1 LFAAPERT
9 CPAPALMDLS
19 TLSRGLLA
27 RGSLTHEDAFPDAL
41 SAMISPLEMT
51 LFLLLASVVGVVVF
65 RYLNLPP
72 MLGYLSVG
80 ILVGPHAFAVIPDS
94 TGAQNLAEFGVV
106 FLMFSIGLEFSLAK
120 LRSMRRLVFGLG
132 LLQVVGTV
140 GISVALGLVVERW
153 VHVSWQG
160 SIALGGALA
169 MSSTAIVSKMLAE
182 RLEIETEHGRNIF
195 GVLLFQDLAVVP
207 LLIVIAA
214 LGGTSEHLMAAL
226 GVASVKIVVALSVL
240 LIVGQKFMT
249 RWFNVVARRRSQE
262 LFILNLLLVTLGAAF
277 ITDKFGLSLALGA
290 FIAGMLIAETPYRHQ
305 VEEDIK
311 PFRDVLLG
319 LFFVTTGML
328 LNPIVIWQHPLFVLG
343 FLVGPILLKAVMIT
357 GLARLFGATPGVA
370 MRTGIG
376 LAQAGEFGF
385 VLLNLI
391 LDKHLVDPTLL
402 QMILAA
408 MLLSMLA
415 APFMIQNAD
424 RIVLRLSS
432 TEWMMQ
438 SLQMTRI
445 ATQSLKQSGH
455 VIICGYGRAGQ
466 NLARMLE
473 HEGLSYVALDLD
485 PDRVAAAAAAGESV
499 VFGDAGRRESLLA
512 AGIHRAATVAITYA
526 NTPSALR
533 VLHNIHELEPTLP
546 VIVRT
551 VDDADLEKLLA
562 AGATE
567 VIPEIVEGS
576 LMLASHTLV
585 VMGVPMR
592 RVVRRVEELRDER
605 YSLLRGY
612 FHGADDVEDDDGH
625 EQVRLQSV
633 PVDEKADAV
642 GRTLAELGLL
652 EIGVEVT
659 AIRRHGIRG
668 VEPDPGTK
676 LRASDIVVLRGL
688 PEALA
693 EAEER
698 LSKLRRAGAA
708 AV

>member
-1 LFAAPERT
+1 
-9 CPAPALMDLS
+9 M
-19 TLSRGLLA
+19 
-27 RGSLTHEDAFPDAL
+27 RGSADERERFTHAFLP
-41 SAMISPLEMT
+41 MISPLEMT
-51 LFLLLASVVGVVVF
+51 LFLLLASVAGVVIF
-65 RYLNLPP
+65 RFLNLPP
-72 MLGYLSVG
+72 MLGYLTVG
-80 ILVGPHAFAVIPDS
+80 ILVGPNALGLVPDS
-94 TGAQNLAEFGVV
+94 VGAQNLAEFGVV

-120 LRSMRRLVFGLG
+120 LRSMRRLAFGLG
-132 LLQVVGTV
+132 LLQVLGT
-140 GISVALGLVVERW
+140 IAVAVTLGFVFERW
-153 VHVSWQG
+153 VHIKWQV

-207 LLIVIAA
+207 PLIIISA
-214 LGGTSEHLMAAL
+214 LGGDSKDLVNAL
-226 GVASVKIVVALSVL
+226 GVAAIKIVVALSLL
-240 LIVGQKFMT
+240 LIVGQRFMT

-262 LFILNLLLVTLGAAF
+262 LFILNLLLVTLGSAF

-319 LFFVTTGML
+319 LFFIITGML
-328 LNPIVIWQHPLFVLG
+328 LNQRVIWQHPLIVLG
-343 FLVGPILLKAVMIT
+343 FLIGPTLLKAVMIT
-357 GLARLFGATPGVA
+357 GLSRLFGASSGVA

-391 LDKHLVDPTLL
+391 LDKHLVDATLL
-402 QMILAA
+402 QAILAA

-415 APFMIQNAD
+415 APFLIQNAD

-455 VIICGYGRAGQ
+455 VIICGYGRSGQ

-485 PDRVAAAAAAGESV
+485 PDRVQAAATAGESV

-512 AGIHRAATVAITYA
+512 ASIHRAAAIAITYA

-592 RVVRRVEELRDER
+592 RVVRRVEEMRDER
-605 YSLLRGY
+605 YALLRGY
-612 FHGADDVEDDDGH
+612 FHGADDMDDDGH

-633 PVDEKADAV
+633 PVDENADAV
-642 GRTLAELGLL
+642 GRTLADLGLYEL
-652 EIGVEVT
+652 GVEVT

-668 VEPDPGTK
+668 VEPDPSTK

-688 PEALA
+688 PEQLA
-693 EAEER
+693 QAEER
-698 LSKLRRAGAA
+698 LSKHRRAGAA
-708 AV
+708 AA

>member
-1 LFAAPERT
+1 
-9 CPAPALMDLS
+9 
-19 TLSRGLLA
+19 
-27 RGSLTHEDAFPDAL
+27 
-41 SAMISPLEMT
+41 MISPLEMT
-51 LFLLLASVVGVVVF
+51 LFLLLASVVGVVLF

-72 MLGYLSVG
+72 MLGYLTVG
-80 ILVGPHAFAVIPDS
+80 ILVGPRALGIVPNTA
-94 TGAQNLAEFGVV
+94 GAQNLAEFGVV
-106 FLMFSIGLEFSLAK
+106 FLMFSIGLEFSLSK
-120 LRSMRRLVFGLG
+120 LRAMRRAVFGLG
-132 LLQVVGTV
+132 LSQVMGTIV
-140 GISVALGLVVERW
+140 VALAVGLALAPW
-153 VHVSWQG
+153 VHISWQAC
-160 SIALGGALA
+160 IALGGALA

-182 RLEIETEHGRNIF
+182 RLEIESEHGRNIL

-214 LGGTSEHLMAAL
+214 FGGSSASLFESLGMAAI
-226 GVASVKIVVALSVL
+226 KIVLALGIL

-262 LFILNLLLVTLGAAF
+262 LFVLNVLLVTLGAAF

-290 FIAGMLIAETPYRHQ
+290 FIAGMLIAETPYKHQ

-328 LNPIVIWQHPLFVLG
+328 LNPHVIWQHPFMVAAFVI
-343 FLVGPILLKAVMIT
+343 GPVVLKAVLIT
-357 GLARLFGATPGVA
+357 ALTRLFGASPGVA
-370 MRTGIG
+370 MRTGLG

-402 QMILAA
+402 QAILAA

-415 APFMIQNAD
+415 APFLIQNAD

-432 TEWMMQ
+432 TEWMQQ
-438 SLQMTRI
+438 SLMMTRI
-445 ATQSLKQSGH
+445 ATQSIKQSGH
-455 VIICGYGRAGQ
+455 VIVCGYGRAGQ

-473 HEGLSYVALDLD
+473 YEGLSYVALDLD

-499 VFGDAGRRESLLA
+499 VFGDAARRESLVA
-512 AGIHRAATVAITYA
+512 AGIHRAAAVAITYA
-526 NTPSALR
+526 NTQSALR
-533 VLHNIHELEPTLP
+533 VLHHVHELEPTLP

-551 VDDADLEKLLA
+551 VDDADLERLLA

-576 LMLASHTLV
+576 LMLASHMLV
-585 VMGVPMR
+585 LMGVPMR
-592 RVVRRVEELRDER
+592 RVVRRVEEMRDER

-612 FHGADDVEDDDGH
+612 FHGTDDVGEDGH

-633 PVDEKADAV
+633 PVDARADAV
-642 GRTLAELGLL
+642 GRTLADLGLFDL
-652 EIGVEVT
+652 GVEVT

-668 VEPDPGTK
+668 VEPDPSTK
-676 LRASDIVVLRGL
+676 LRAADIVVLRGL
-688 PEALA
+688 PEQLA
-693 EAEER
+693 QAEER
-698 LSKLRRAGAA
+698 LSRPRKAGAA
-708 AV
+708 GAGATA

>member
-1 LFAAPERT
+1 
-9 CPAPALMDLS
+9 MN
-19 TLSRGLLA
+19 
-27 RGSLTHEDAFPDAL
+27 
-41 SAMISPLEMT
+41 SPLEMT
-51 LFLLLASVVGVVVF
+51 LLLLLCSVAGVVVF
-65 RYLNLPP
+65 RFFNLPP
-72 MLGYLSVG
+72 MLGYLAVG
-80 ILVGPHAFAVIPDS
+80 IIVGPHAAGIAPDS
-94 TGAQNLAEFGVV
+94 ERAQHLAEFGVV
-106 FLMFSIGLEFSLAK
+106 FLMFSIGLEFSLSK
-120 LRSMRRLVFGLG
+120 LRSMRRIVFGLG
-132 LLQVVGTV
+132 ASQVGGTILL
-140 GISVALGLVVERW
+140 ALLFGW
-153 VHVSWQG
+153 IANFWTDMSWEA
-160 SIALGGALA
+160 SIALGGALS

-182 RLEIETEHGRNIF
+182 RLELESEHGRNIF

-207 LLIVIAA
+207 LLIIIAA
-214 LGGTSEHLMAAL
+214 FGSNGNSKELAFWLAIAA
-226 GVASVKIVVALSVL
+226 VKIVVALTVL
-240 LIVGQKFMT
+240 LFIGQKFMT
-249 RWFNVVARRRSQE
+249 RWFNIVARRRSQE
-262 LFILNLLLVTLGAAF
+262 LFMLNLLLVTLGAAF

-328 LNPIVIWQHPLFVLG
+328 LNPRVIWEHP
-343 FLVGPILLKAVMIT
+343 FLVASFFILPILLKAVMIT
-357 GLARLFGATPGVA
+357 GLARLFGSPPGVA
-370 MRTGIG
+370 MRTGLN

-391 LDKHLVDPTLL
+391 LDKHLVEPVLL
-402 QMILAA
+402 QAILSS

-415 APFMIQNAD
+415 APFIIQNAD

-432 TEWMMQ
+432 TEWLRQ

-445 ATQSLKQSGH
+445 ATQSIKQSGH

-499 VFGDAGRRESLLA
+499 VYGDAGRREALVA
-512 AGIHRAATVAITYA
+512 AGLHRAATVAITFA

-533 VLHNIHELEPTLP
+533 VLHSIHELEPTLP
-546 VIVRT
+546 TIVRT
-551 VDDADLEKLLA
+551 VDDADLEKLIA
-562 AGATE
+562 SGATE

-585 VMGVPMR
+585 LMGVPMR
-592 RVVRRVEELRDER
+592 RVVRRVEEMRDER
-605 YSLLRGY
+605 YSMLRGY
-612 FHGADDVEDDDGH
+612 FHGADDSDDDERR

-633 PVDEKADAV
+633 PVDKNADAV
-642 GRTLAELGLL
+642 GRTLDELGLVGD
-652 EIGVEVT
+652 GVEVT

-668 VEPDPGTK
+668 VEPGPDTK

-688 PEALA
+688 PEALQQ
-693 EAEER
+693 AEER
-698 LSKLRRAGAA
+698 LSRNRRAGAA
-708 AV
+708 A

>member
-1 LFAAPERT
+1 
-9 CPAPALMDLS
+9 
-19 TLSRGLLA
+19 
-27 RGSLTHEDAFPDAL
+27 
-41 SAMISPLEMT
+41 
-51 LFLLLASVVGVVVF
+51 
-65 RYLNLPP
+65 
-72 MLGYLSVG
+72 
-80 ILVGPHAFAVIPDS
+80 
-94 TGAQNLAEFGVV
+94 
-106 FLMFSIGLEFSLAK
+106 
-120 LRSMRRLVFGLG
+120 
-132 LLQVVGTV
+132 
-140 GISVALGLVVERW
+140 
-153 VHVSWQG
+153 
-160 SIALGGALA
+160 
-169 MSSTAIVSKMLAE
+169 
-182 RLEIETEHGRNIF
+182 
-195 GVLLFQDLAVVP
+195 
-207 LLIVIAA
+207 
-214 LGGTSEHLMAAL
+214 
-226 GVASVKIVVALSVL
+226 
-240 LIVGQKFMT
+240 
-249 RWFNVVARRRSQE
+249 VARRRSQE

-328 LNPIVIWQHPLFVLG
+328 LNPRVIWDHPLIVLG
-343 FLVGPILLKAVMIT
+343 FLIGPILLKAVMVT
-357 GLARLFGATPGVA
+357 GLSRLFGASPGVA

-391 LDKHLVDPTLL
+391 LDKHLVDATLL
-402 QMILAA
+402 QAILAA

-455 VIICGYGRAGQ
+455 VIICGYGRSGQ

-485 PDRVAAAAAAGESV
+485 PDRVQAAAAAGESV

-512 AGIHRAATVAITYA
+512 AGIHRAATIAITYA

-592 RVVRRVEELRDER
+592 RVVRRVEEMRDER
-605 YSLLRGY
+605 YALLRGY
-612 FHGADDVEDDDGH
+612 FHGADDMDDDDGH

-633 PVDEKADAV
+633 PVDQNADAV
-642 GRTLAELGLL
+642 GRTLADLGLFELG
-652 EIGVEVT
+652 VDVT

-668 VEPDPGTK
+668 VEPDPSTK

-688 PEALA
+688 PEQLA
-693 EAEER
+693 QAEER
-698 LSKLRRAGAA
+698 LSKHRRAGAA
-708 AV
+708 AA

>member
-1 LFAAPERT
+1 
-9 CPAPALMDLS
+9 
-19 TLSRGLLA
+19 
-27 RGSLTHEDAFPDAL
+27 
-41 SAMISPLEMT
+41 MISPLEMT
-51 LFLLLASVVGVVVF
+51 LFLLLASVVGVVLF

-80 ILVGPHAFAVIPDS
+80 ILVGPRSLGIVPDIH
-94 TGAQNLAEFGVV
+94 GAQNLAEFGVV
-106 FLMFSIGLEFSLAK
+106 FLMFSIGLEFSLSK
-120 LRSMRRLVFGLG
+120 LRAMRYAVFGLG
-132 LLQVVGTV
+132 LLQVLGT
-140 GISVALGLVVERW
+140 IAVALLLGLMLEPW
-153 VHVSWQG
+153 VHITWQACV
-160 SIALGGALA
+160 ALGGALA

-182 RLEIETEHGRNIF
+182 RLEIESAHGRNIL

-214 LGGTSEHLMAAL
+214 FGGDPKSLMESLGLAGI
-226 GVASVKIVVALSVL
+226 KIVLALALL

-262 LFILNLLLVTLGAAF
+262 LFVLNVLLVTLGAAF

-328 LNPIVIWQHPLFVLG
+328 LNPHVIVQHPLLVAA
-343 FLVGPILLKAVMIT
+343 FLIGPVVLKAVMIT
-357 GLARLFGATPGVA
+357 ALARLSGASPGVA
-370 MRTGIG
+370 MRTGLG

-402 QMILAA
+402 QAILAS

-415 APFMIQNAD
+415 APFLIQNAD

-432 TEWMMQ
+432 TEWMQQ
-438 SLQMTRI
+438 SLMMTRI
-445 ATQSLKQSGH
+445 ATQSIKQSGH
-455 VIICGYGRAGQ
+455 VIVCGYGRAGQ

-473 HEGLSYVALDLD
+473 YEGLSYVALDLD
-485 PDRVAAAAAAGESV
+485 PDRVTAAAAAGESV
-499 VFGDAGRRESLLA
+499 VFGDAARRESLVA
-512 AGIHRAATVAITYA
+512 AGIHRAAAVAITYA
-526 NTPSALR
+526 NTQSAMR
-533 VLHNIHELEPTLP
+533 VLHHIHELEPTLP
-546 VIVRT
+546 TIVRT
-551 VDDADLEKLLA
+551 VDDADLERLLA

-576 LMLASHTLV
+576 LMLASHMLV
-585 VMGVPMR
+585 LMGVPMR

-612 FHGADDVEDDDGH
+612 FHGTDDVGEDGH

-633 PVDEKADAV
+633 PVDARADAV
-642 GRTLAELGLL
+642 GRTLAELGLYDL
-652 EIGVEVT
+652 GVEVT

-668 VEPDPGTK
+668 VEPDPSTK
-676 LRASDIVVLRGL
+676 LRENDIIVIRGL
-688 PEALA
+688 PEHLA
-693 EAEER
+693 KAEER
-698 LSKLRRAGAA
+698 LSRHRKAGAGAA
-708 AV
+708 GTSAA

>member
-1 LFAAPERT
+1 
-9 CPAPALMDLS
+9 
-19 TLSRGLLA
+19 
-27 RGSLTHEDAFPDAL
+27 
-41 SAMISPLEMT
+41 MISPLEMT
-51 LFLLLASVVGVVVF
+51 LFLLLASVVGVVLF
-65 RYLNLPP
+65 RSLNLPP
-72 MLGYLSVG
+72 MLGYLTVG
-80 ILVGPHAFAVIPDS
+80 IVVGPHALGLAPNAER
-94 TGAQNLAEFGVV
+94 AQNLAEFGVV

-120 LRSMRRLVFGLG
+120 LRAMRTLVFGLG
-132 LLQVVGTV
+132 LLQVLGTV
-140 GISVALGLVVERW
+140 GVSVLVGSLVEHW
-153 VHVSWQG
+153 MHVTWQG

-214 LGGTSEHLMAAL
+214 LGGDSHDLAKTLGIAAL
-226 GVASVKIVVALSVL
+226 KIVVALSL
-240 LIVGQKFMT
+240 LLFVGQRFMT

-262 LFILNLLLVTLGAAF
+262 LFVLNLLLVTLGAAF
-277 ITDKFGLSLALGA
+277 VTDKFGLSLALGA

-328 LNPIVIWQHPLFVLG
+328 LDPRVLIAHPLLVLA
-343 FLVGPILLKAVMIT
+343 FLIAPVLLKIVMIT

-370 MRTGIG
+370 MRTGLG

-391 LDKHLVDPTLL
+391 LDKHLVDAALL
-402 QMILAA
+402 QSILAA

-415 APFMIQNAD
+415 APFLIQNAD

-432 TEWMMQ
+432 TEWMQQ

-445 ATQSLKQSGH
+445 ATQSLRQNAH

-499 VFGDAGRRESLLA
+499 VFGDAARRESLVA
-512 AGIHRAATVAITYA
+512 AGIHRAAAVAVTYA

-533 VLHNIHELEPTLP
+533 VLHNVHELEPALP

-585 VMGVPMR
+585 LMGVPMR
-592 RVVRRVEELRDER
+592 RVVRRVEELRDAR

-612 FHGADDVEDDDGH
+612 FHGADDPADDDGH
-625 EQVRLQSV
+625 DQVRLQSV
-633 PVDEKADAV
+633 AVDGNADAV
-642 GRTLAELGLL
+642 GRTLEELGLASM
-652 EIGVEVT
+652 GVEVT

-668 VEPDPGTK
+668 VEPGPETK
-676 LRASDIVVLRGL
+676 LRAADILVLRGL
-688 PEALA
+688 PDALSV
-693 EAEER
+693 AEER
-698 LSKLRRAGAA
+698 LLRNRRAGVP

>member
-1 LFAAPERT
+1 
-9 CPAPALMDLS
+9 
-19 TLSRGLLA
+19 
-27 RGSLTHEDAFPDAL
+27 
-41 SAMISPLEMT
+41 MISPLEMT
-51 LFLLLASVVGVVVF
+51 LFLLLASVVGVVLF

-72 MLGYLSVG
+72 MLGYLTVG
-80 ILVGPHAFAVIPDS
+80 ILVGPRALGIVPD
-94 TGAQNLAEFGVV
+94 THGAQNLAEFGVV
-106 FLMFSIGLEFSLAK
+106 FLMFSIGLEFSLSK
-120 LRSMRRLVFGLG
+120 LRAMRHAVFGLG
-132 LLQVVGTV
+132 LSQVMGT
-140 GISVALGLVVERW
+140 ILVALLLGLVLQPW
-153 VHVSWQG
+153 VHITWQACV
-160 SIALGGALA
+160 ALGGALA
-169 MSSTAIVSKMLAE
+169 MSSTAIVSKMLSE
-182 RLEIETEHGRNIF
+182 RLEIESEHGRNIL

-214 LGGTSEHLMAAL
+214 FGGSSASLFESLGMAA
-226 GVASVKIVVALSVL
+226 VKIVLALGIL

-262 LFILNLLLVTLGAAF
+262 LFVLNVLLVTLGAAF

-328 LNPIVIWQHPLFVLG
+328 LNPHVIWQHPLMVAG
-343 FLVGPILLKAVMIT
+343 FLVGPVVLKAVLIT
-357 GLARLFGATPGVA
+357 ALTRMFGASPGVA
-370 MRTGIG
+370 MRTGLG

-391 LDKHLVDPTLL
+391 LDRHLVDPTLL
-402 QMILAA
+402 QAILAA

-415 APFMIQNAD
+415 APFLIQNAD

-432 TEWMMQ
+432 TEWMQQ
-438 SLQMTRI
+438 SLMMTRI
-445 ATQSLKQSGH
+445 ATQSIKQSGH
-455 VIICGYGRAGQ
+455 VIVCGYGRAGQ

-473 HEGLSYVALDLD
+473 YEGLSYVALDLD

-499 VFGDAGRRESLLA
+499 VFGDAARRESLVA
-512 AGIHRAATVAITYA
+512 AGIHRAAAVAITYA
-526 NTPSALR
+526 NTQSAFR
-533 VLHNIHELEPTLP
+533 VLHHIHELEPTLP

-551 VDDADLEKLLA
+551 VDDADLERLLA

-576 LMLASHTLV
+576 LMLASHMLV
-585 VMGVPMR
+585 LMGVPMR

-612 FHGADDVEDDDGH
+612 FHGTDDVGEDGH

-633 PVDEKADAV
+633 PVDERADAV
-642 GRTLAELGLL
+642 GRTLADLGLVEL
-652 EIGVEVT
+652 GVEVT

-668 VEPDPGTK
+668 VEPDPSTK
-676 LRASDIVVLRGL
+676 LREADIVVLRGL
-688 PEALA
+688 PEQLAL
-693 EAEER
+693 AEER
-698 LSKLRRAGAA
+698 LSRHRKPGAAGAGAA
-708 AV
+708 AA

>member
-1 LFAAPERT
+1 
-9 CPAPALMDLS
+9 
-19 TLSRGLLA
+19 
-27 RGSLTHEDAFPDAL
+27 
-41 SAMISPLEMT
+41 MISPLEMT
-51 LFLLLASVVGVVVF
+51 LFLLLASVVGVVLF

-72 MLGYLSVG
+72 MLGYLTVG
-80 ILVGPHAFAVIPDS
+80 ILVGPRALGIVPD
-94 TGAQNLAEFGVV
+94 TAGAKNLAEFGVV
-106 FLMFSIGLEFSLAK
+106 FLMFSIGLEFSLTK
-120 LRSMRRLVFGLG
+120 LRAMRRAVFGLG
-132 LLQVVGTV
+132 LSQVMGTIV
-140 GISVALGLVVERW
+140 VALGLGLVLHPW
-153 VHVSWQG
+153 VHITWQACV
-160 SIALGGALA
+160 ALGGALA

-182 RLEIETEHGRNIF
+182 RLEIESEHGRNIL

-214 LGGTSEHLMAAL
+214 FGGSSASLVESLGMAAI
-226 GVASVKIVVALSVL
+226 KIVLALGIL

-262 LFILNLLLVTLGAAF
+262 LFVLNVLLVTLGAAF
-277 ITDKFGLSLALGA
+277 VTDKFGLSLALGA
-290 FIAGMLIAETPYRHQ
+290 FIAGMLIAETPYKHQ

-328 LNPIVIWQHPLFVLG
+328 LNPHVIWQHPFMVAA
-343 FLVGPILLKAVMIT
+343 FLVGPVVLKAVLIT
-357 GLARLFGATPGVA
+357 ALTRLFGASPGVA
-370 MRTGIG
+370 MRTGLG

-402 QMILAA
+402 QAILAA
-408 MLLSMLA
+408 MLLSMLL
-415 APFMIQNAD
+415 APFLIQNAD

-432 TEWMMQ
+432 TEWMQQ
-438 SLQMTRI
+438 SLMMTRI
-445 ATQSLKQSGH
+445 ATQSIKQSGH

-473 HEGLSYVALDLD
+473 YEGLSYVALDLD

-499 VFGDAGRRESLLA
+499 VFGDAARRESLVA
-512 AGIHRAATVAITYA
+512 AGIHRAAAVAITYA
-526 NTPSALR
+526 NTQSALR
-533 VLHNIHELEPTLP
+533 VLHHIHELEPTLP

-551 VDDADLEKLLA
+551 VDDADLERLLA

-576 LMLASHTLV
+576 LMLASHMLV

-592 RVVRRVEELRDER
+592 RVVRRVEEMRDER

-612 FHGADDVEDDDGH
+612 FHGTDDVGEDGH

-633 PVDEKADAV
+633 PVDARAEAV
-642 GRTLAELGLL
+642 GRTLADLGLFDL
-652 EIGVEVT
+652 GVEVT

-668 VEPDPGTK
+668 VEPDPSTK
-676 LRASDIVVLRGL
+676 LREADIVVLRGL
-688 PEALA
+688 PEQLA
-693 EAEER
+693 QAEEL
-698 LSKLRRAGAA
+698 LSRHRKTGATGAGAA
-708 AV
+708 AA

>member
-1 LFAAPERT
+1 
-9 CPAPALMDLS
+9 
-19 TLSRGLLA
+19 
-27 RGSLTHEDAFPDAL
+27 LTNEDAQHV
-41 SAMISPLEMT
+41 ISPLEMT
-51 LFLLLASVVGVVVF
+51 LFLLLASVVGVVLF
-65 RYLNLPP
+65 RSLNLPP
-72 MLGYLSVG
+72 MLGYLAVG
-80 ILVGPHAFAVIPDS
+80 IVVGPHALGLAPDS
-94 TGAQNLAEFGVV
+94 SRAQNLAEFGVV

-120 LRSMRRLVFGLG
+120 LRAMRSLVFGLG
-132 LLQVVGTV
+132 LLQVIGTIGV
-140 GISVALGLVVERW
+140 SVLVGLVLERW
-153 VHVSWQG
+153 AHVTWQG
-160 SIALGGALA
+160 SVALGGALA

-214 LGGTSEHLMAAL
+214 LGGDSHDLPMTL
-226 GVASVKIVVALSVL
+226 GVAALKIVVALSL
-240 LIVGQKFMT
+240 LLFVGQHFMT

-262 LFILNLLLVTLGAAF
+262 LFVLNLLLVTLGAAF

-328 LNPIVIWQHPLFVLG
+328 LDPRVLIAHPLLVLA
-343 FLVGPILLKAVMIT
+343 FLIAPVLLKIVMIT

-391 LDKHLVDPTLL
+391 LDKHLVEAATL
-402 QMILAA
+402 QAILAA

-432 TEWMMQ
+432 TEWMQQ

-445 ATQSLKQSGH
+445 ATQSLRQHSH

-499 VFGDAGRRESLLA
+499 VFGDAARRESLVS
-512 AGIHRAATVAITYA
+512 AGIHRAAAVAITYA

-533 VLHNIHELEPTLP
+533 VLHNVHELEPALP

-585 VMGVPMR
+585 LMGVPMR
-592 RVVRRVEELRDER
+592 RVVRRVEEMRDAR

-612 FHGADDVEDDDGH
+612 FHGADDLGDEDGH
-625 EQVRLQSV
+625 DQVRLQSV
-633 PVDEKADAV
+633 AVDGNADAV
-642 GRTLAELGLL
+642 GRTLDELGLASM
-652 EIGVEVT
+652 GVEVT

-668 VEPDPGTK
+668 VEPGPETK
-676 LRASDIVVLRGL
+676 LREADILVLRGL

-693 EAEER
+693 LAEER
-698 LSKLRRAGAA
+698 LLRNRRAGVS

>member
-1 LFAAPERT
+1 
-9 CPAPALMDLS
+9 
-19 TLSRGLLA
+19 
-27 RGSLTHEDAFPDAL
+27 
-41 SAMISPLEMT
+41 MISPLEMT
-51 LFLLLASVVGVVVF
+51 LFLLLASVAGVVLF
-65 RYLNLPP
+65 RFLNLPP
-72 MLGYLSVG
+72 MLGYLTVG
-80 ILVGPHAFAVIPDS
+80 ILVGPNALGIAPD
-94 TGAQNLAEFGVV
+94 TVRAQHLAEFGVV
-106 FLMFSIGLEFSLAK
+106 FLMFSIGLEFSLTK
-120 LRSMRRLVFGLG
+120 LRSMRTLVFGLG
-132 LLQVVGTV
+132 LLQVIGTV
-140 GISVALGLVVERW
+140 AIAVILGLVFERW
-153 VHVSWQG
+153 VHITWQG
-160 SIALGGALA
+160 SVALGGALA

-207 LLIVIAA
+207 LLIIIAA
-214 LGGTSEHLMAAL
+214 LGGDSKSLVATL
-226 GVASVKIVVALSVL
+226 GVAAIKIVVALSLL

-262 LFILNLLLVTLGAAF
+262 LFVLNLLLVTLGAAF

-328 LNPIVIWQHPLFVLG
+328 LNPRVLITHPFVVLA
-343 FLVGPILLKAVMIT
+343 FLIGPILLKAVMIT
-357 GLARLFGATPGVA
+357 GLARVFGATPGVA

-391 LDKHLVDPTLL
+391 LDKHLVDATLL
-402 QMILAA
+402 QAILAS

-415 APFMIQNAD
+415 APFLIQNAD

-485 PDRVAAAAAAGESV
+485 PDRVSAAATAGESV

-512 AGIHRAATVAITYA
+512 AGIHRAAAIAITYA

-585 VMGVPMR
+585 LMGVPMR
-592 RVVRRVEELRDER
+592 RVVRRVEEMRDER

-612 FHGADDVEDDDGH
+612 FHGADDLGDEDGH

-633 PVDEKADAV
+633 PVDENSDAV
-642 GRTLAELGLL
+642 GRSLEELGLAD
-652 EIGVEVT
+652 IGVEVT

-668 VEPDPGTK
+668 VEPGPETK

-693 EAEER
+693 IAEER
-698 LSKLRRAGAA
+698 ISRHRRAGASA
-708 AV
+708 T

>member
-1 LFAAPERT
+1 
-9 CPAPALMDLS
+9 
-19 TLSRGLLA
+19 
-27 RGSLTHEDAFPDAL
+27 
-41 SAMISPLEMT
+41 MISPLEMT
-51 LFLLLASVVGVVVF
+51 LLLLLASVAGVVLF
-65 RYLNLPP
+65 RILNLPP

-80 ILVGPHAFAVIPDS
+80 IIVGPHALGIAPD
-94 TGAQNLAEFGVV
+94 TQRAQHLAEFGVV

-120 LRSMRRLVFGLG
+120 LRAMRKLVFGLG
-132 LLQVVGTV
+132 LLQVIGTV
-140 GISVALGLVVERW
+140 GVAVLTGAIFERW
-153 VHVSWQG
+153 VHVTWQG
-160 SIALGGALA
+160 SVALGGALA

-214 LGGTSEHLMAAL
+214 LGGDTHDLPATLSVAAL
-226 GVASVKIVVALSVL
+226 KIVVALSL
-240 LIVGQKFMT
+240 LLFVGQRFMT

-262 LFILNLLLVTLGAAF
+262 LFVLNVLLVTLGAAF

-319 LFFVTTGML
+319 LFFITTGML
-328 LNPIVIWQHPLFVLG
+328 LDPRVLLAHPLMVLA
-343 FLVGPILLKAVMIT
+343 FLIGPVLLKVVMIT
-357 GLARLFGATPGVA
+357 SLARLFGAMPGVA
-370 MRTGIG
+370 MRTGLG

-391 LDKHLVDPTLL
+391 EDKHLVDATLL
-402 QMILAA
+402 QAILAS

-415 APFMIQNAD
+415 APLIIQNAD

-432 TEWMMQ
+432 TEWLQQ

-445 ATQSLKQSGH
+445 ATQSLRQQAH

-473 HEGLSYVALDLD
+473 HEGLPYVALDLD
-485 PDRVAAAAAAGESV
+485 PDRVSAAAAAGESV
-499 VFGDAGRRESLLA
+499 VFGDAARRESLVA
-512 AGIHRAATVAITYA
+512 AGIHRAAALAITYA

-533 VLHNIHELEPTLP
+533 VLHNVHELEPALP

-551 VDDADLEKLLA
+551 VDDADLERLLA

-592 RVVRRVEELRDER
+592 RVVRRVEEMRDER

-612 FHGADDVEDDDGH
+612 FRGADDLGDDDGH

-633 PVDEKADAV
+633 PVDDNAEAV
-642 GRTLAELGLL
+642 GRTLEELGLAGL
-652 EIGVEVT
+652 GVEVT

-668 VEPDPGTK
+668 VEPGPETK
-676 LRASDIVVLRGL
+676 LRAADIVVLRGQ

-693 EAEER
+693 QAEER
-698 LSKLRRAGAA
+698 LTRSRRAGAT

>member
-1 LFAAPERT
+1 
-9 CPAPALMDLS
+9 M
-19 TLSRGLLA
+19 
-27 RGSLTHEDAFPDAL
+27 H
-41 SAMISPLEMT
+41 I
-51 LFLLLASVVGVVVF
+51 
-65 RYLNLPP
+65 
-72 MLGYLSVG
+72 
-80 ILVGPHAFAVIPDS
+80 
-94 TGAQNLAEFGVV
+94 
-106 FLMFSIGLEFSLAK
+106 
-120 LRSMRRLVFGLG
+120 
-132 LLQVVGTV
+132 
-140 GISVALGLVVERW
+140 
-153 VHVSWQG
+153 SWQG
-160 SIALGGALA
+160 SVALGGALA
-169 MSSTAIVSKMLAE
+169 MSSTAIVSKMLSE

-214 LGGTSEHLMAAL
+214 LGGDSHDLAKTLGIAAL
-226 GVASVKIVVALSVL
+226 KIVVALSL
-240 LIVGQKFMT
+240 LLFVGQRFMT

-262 LFILNLLLVTLGAAF
+262 LFVLNLLLVTLGAAF
-277 ITDKFGLSLALGA
+277 VTDKFGLSLALGA

-328 LNPIVIWQHPLFVLG
+328 LDPRVLIAHPLLVLA
-343 FLVGPILLKAVMIT
+343 FLVAPVLLKIVMIT

-370 MRTGIG
+370 MRTGLG

-391 LDKHLVDPTLL
+391 LDKHLVDATLL
-402 QMILAA
+402 QAILAA

-415 APFMIQNAD
+415 APFLIQNAD

-432 TEWMMQ
+432 TEWMQQ

-445 ATQSLKQSGH
+445 ATQSLRQNAH

-473 HEGLSYVALDLD
+473 HEGLPYVALDLD
-485 PDRVAAAAAAGESV
+485 PDRVTAAAAAGESV
-499 VFGDAGRRESLLA
+499 VFGDAARRESLVS
-512 AGIHRAATVAITYA
+512 AGIHRAAAVAITYA

-533 VLHNIHELEPTLP
+533 VLHHVHELEPALP

-562 AGATE
+562 AGAAE

-585 VMGVPMR
+585 LMGVPMR
-592 RVVRRVEELRDER
+592 RVVRRAEEMRDAR

-612 FHGADDVEDDDGH
+612 FRGADDPGDEDGH
-625 EQVRLQSV
+625 DQVRLQSV
-633 PVDEKADAV
+633 AVDGNADAV
-642 GRTLAELGLL
+642 GRTLDELGLASM
-652 EIGVEVT
+652 GVEVT

-668 VEPDPGTK
+668 VEPGPETK
-676 LRASDIVVLRGL
+676 LREADILVLRGL
-688 PEALA
+688 PDALA
-693 EAEER
+693 LAEER
-698 LSKLRRAGAA
+698 LLRSRRAAA
-708 AV
+708 PAV

>member
-1 LFAAPERT
+1 
-9 CPAPALMDLS
+9 
-19 TLSRGLLA
+19 
-27 RGSLTHEDAFPDAL
+27 
-41 SAMISPLEMT
+41 MISPLAMT
-51 LFLLLASVVGVVVF
+51 LFLLLASVVGVVLF
-65 RYLNLPP
+65 RSLNLPP
-72 MLGYLSVG
+72 MLGYLTVG
-80 ILVGPHAFAVIPDS
+80 IVVGPHALGLAPNAER
-94 TGAQNLAEFGVV
+94 AQNLAEFGVV

-120 LRSMRRLVFGLG
+120 LRAMRTLVFGLG
-132 LLQVVGTV
+132 LLQVLGTV
-140 GISVALGLVVERW
+140 GVSVLVGSLVEHW
-153 VHVSWQG
+153 MHVTWQG

-214 LGGTSEHLMAAL
+214 LGGDSHDLAKTLGIAAL
-226 GVASVKIVVALSVL
+226 KIVVALSL
-240 LIVGQKFMT
+240 LLFVGQRFMT

-262 LFILNLLLVTLGAAF
+262 LFVLNLLLVTLGAAF
-277 ITDKFGLSLALGA
+277 VTDKFGLSLALGA

-328 LNPIVIWQHPLFVLG
+328 LDPRVLVAHPLLVLA
-343 FLVGPILLKAVMIT
+343 FLLAPVLLKIVMIT

-370 MRTGIG
+370 MRTGLG

-391 LDKHLVDPTLL
+391 LDKHLVDAALL
-402 QMILAA
+402 QSILAA

-415 APFMIQNAD
+415 APFLIQNAD

-432 TEWMMQ
+432 TEWMQQ

-445 ATQSLKQSGH
+445 ATQSLRQNAH

-499 VFGDAGRRESLLA
+499 VFGDAARRESLVA
-512 AGIHRAATVAITYA
+512 AGIHRAAAVAVTYA

-533 VLHNIHELEPTLP
+533 VLHNVHELEPALP

-585 VMGVPMR
+585 LMGVPMR
-592 RVVRRVEELRDER
+592 RVVRRVEELRDAR

-612 FHGADDVEDDDGH
+612 FHGADDPADDDGH
-625 EQVRLQSV
+625 DQVRLQSV
-633 PVDEKADAV
+633 AVDGNADAV
-642 GRTLAELGLL
+642 GRTLEELGLASM
-652 EIGVEVT
+652 GVEVT

-668 VEPDPGTK
+668 VEPGPETK
-676 LRASDIVVLRGL
+676 LRAADILVLRGL
-688 PEALA
+688 PDALA
-693 EAEER
+693 VAEER
-698 LSKLRRAGAA
+698 LLRNRRAGVP

>member
-1 LFAAPERT
+1 
-9 CPAPALMDLS
+9 
-19 TLSRGLLA
+19 
-27 RGSLTHEDAFPDAL
+27 
-41 SAMISPLEMT
+41 MISPLEMT
-51 LFLLLASVVGVVVF
+51 LFLLLASVVGVVLF
-65 RYLNLPP
+65 RSLNLPP
-72 MLGYLSVG
+72 MLGYLAVG
-80 ILVGPHAFAVIPDS
+80 IVVGPHALGLAPDS
-94 TGAQNLAEFGVV
+94 ERAQNLAEFGVV

-120 LRSMRRLVFGLG
+120 LRAMRSLVFGLG
-132 LLQVVGTV
+132 LLQVIGTV
-140 GISVALGLVVERW
+140 GVSVLVGMLLERW
-153 VHVSWQG
+153 VHVTWQG

-214 LGGTSEHLMAAL
+214 LGGDSHDLAKTLGIAAL
-226 GVASVKIVVALSVL
+226 KIVVALSL
-240 LIVGQKFMT
+240 LLYVGQRFMT

-262 LFILNLLLVTLGAAF
+262 LFVLNLLLVTLGAAF

-328 LNPIVIWQHPLFVLG
+328 LDPRVLIAHPLLVLA
-343 FLVGPILLKAVMIT
+343 FLIAPMLLKIVMIT

-370 MRTGIG
+370 MRTGLG

-391 LDKHLVDPTLL
+391 LDKHLVATTLL
-402 QMILAA
+402 QAILAA

-415 APFMIQNAD
+415 APFLIQNAD

-432 TEWMMQ
+432 TEWMQQ
-438 SLQMTRI
+438 SLLMTRI
-445 ATQSLKQSGH
+445 ATQSLRQNAH

-473 HEGLSYVALDLD
+473 HEGLPYVALDLD
-485 PDRVAAAAAAGESV
+485 PDRVTAAAAAGESV
-499 VFGDAGRRESLLA
+499 VFGDAARRESLVA
-512 AGIHRAATVAITYA
+512 AGIHRAAAVAVTYA

-533 VLHNIHELEPTLP
+533 VLHHVHELEPALP

-585 VMGVPMR
+585 LMGVPMR
-592 RVVRRVEELRDER
+592 RVVRRAEELRDAR

-612 FHGADDVEDDDGH
+612 FHGADDPGDEDGH
-625 EQVRLQSV
+625 DQVRLQSV
-633 PVDEKADAV
+633 AVDGNADAV
-642 GRTLAELGLL
+642 GRTLEEIGLASM
-652 EIGVEVT
+652 GVEVT

-668 VEPDPGTK
+668 VEPGPETK
-676 LRASDIVVLRGL
+676 LRESDILVLRGL
-688 PEALA
+688 PDALA
-693 EAEER
+693 LAEER
-698 LSKLRRAGAA
+698 LSRNRRAGAPATA
-708 AV
+708 A